1 MLRVSK
7 SYGKTVRDRRRGRNL
22 TQTQLA
28 AAAGISQQELSAIE
42 HGKEPAGDA
51 ARKIN
56 EQLEISWI
64 STYDPDLDLEDPYLE
79 EVLEDFLDRITSR

>member
-7 SYGKTVRDRRRGRNL
+7 RYGQTVRDRRRNRNL
-22 TQTQLA
+22 TQMQLA

-56 EQLEISWI
+56 EQLEISWVC
-64 STYDPDLDLEDPYLE
+64 TYDPDLDLDPYLE